1 MRPRGRGLAT
11 VSEIPAEESPVFKR
25 PQTGVGPR
33 SRPIDDF
40 ERLPAQDGF
49 EQSDL
54 RRNLQRPY
62 PHASNW
68 DEPYEP
74 PIQVSKT
81 RSART
86 TEEAGM
92 RPEGAAPYRSKIN
105 PPQGTKP
112 KVDYDQLVGA
122 FQSSMKELNMKM
134 DRSFQ
139 QMAAKLYQM
148 DRRLEGAREKVEDL
162 EEGKE
167 EEERDV
173 ERRLSDA
180 KRSFIHPPTTT
191 VAHTQTVANAE
202 VQASDLPSRS
212 APAQKRPTPPSRTPS
227 DQSQHSKYPSLP
239 SQTPILREPEPSHT
253 KDFETQTPADH
264 SEDLQEEI
272 IDQLTSVWLETLE
285 LLKTGNIKAAY
296 RKILETGDDIYL
308 LRLIHKTGVCLKDLD
323 VTTGLTVIRRLGQIM
338 HSNFLE
344 SLGLQWIEETVQKGV
359 FYQLPSDVQRGLTQA
374 LYSISAL
381 PTDEGVAAAQ
391 LYSYLNSSSA

>member
-11 VSEIPAEESPVFKR
+11 VNEIPAEESPVLRR
-25 PQTGVGPR
+25 PQTGVGLR
-33 SRPIDDF
+33 SRPVEDF
-40 ERLPAQDGF
+40 ERLPAQDRF
-49 EQSDL
+49 EPSD
-54 RRNLQRPY
+54 LQRPY
-62 PHASNW
+62 PRATNW

-74 PIQVSKT
+74 PLQVSKS

-86 TEEAGM
+86 NEEAGM
-92 RPEGAAPYRSKIN
+92 RPERTAPYKSKIY
-105 PPQGTKP
+105 PPQGLKP
-112 KVDYDQLVGA
+112 AGQYEQLVGA

-148 DRRLEGAREKVEDL
+148 DKRLEGARDRVESV
-162 EEGKE
+162 EERKE
-167 EEERDV
+167 EKEDV
-173 ERRLSDA
+173 EEDQRFSEA

-191 VAHTQTVANAE
+191 AANTQTVANAE
-202 VQASDLPSRS
+202 VQAS
-212 APAQKRPTPPSRTPS
+212 APPSKSLPTRIPPS
-227 DQSQHSKYPSLP
+227 QSPSYHSQPSKYPS
-239 SQTPILREPEPSHT
+239 QVPILREPEPVQS

-285 LLKTGNIKAAY
+285 LLKNGNIKAAY

-323 VTTGLTVIRRLGQIM
+323 VTTGLTVLRRLGQIM

-359 FYQLPSDVQRGLTQA
+359 FYQLPNDVQKGLIQA

-391 LYSYLNSSSA
+391 LYTYLNSSSA